1 MRAPEVNDGRE
12 NADAGLPRSDVRSA
26 FLTGKHTHWQLL
38 RFLLVG
44 GLNTVFGYSIFTV
57 LTFVGM
63 HYPLAIGLAT
73 VAGVAFNFHSVG
85 KLVFGD
91 APRSRFWRFVGVY
104 CLIYALNLAGV
115 HLLLNIGSNVYV
127 ANAIVLLPLSL
138 LAFLLNRR
146 YVFSFS

>member
-1 MRAPEVNDGRE
+1 MGAPEANDSRE
-12 NADAGLPRSDVRSA
+12 NTDAGFVRSGVGSG

-57 LTFVGM
+57 LTYIGM

-73 VAGVAFNFHSVG
+73 VAGVAFNFHTVG

-115 HLLLNIGSNVYV
+115 HLLLNIYSNVYI

-138 LAFLLNRR
+138 FAFLLNRR
-146 YVFSFS
+146 YVFSLS